1 MDFASIDEPG
11 AVGAI
16 RIARRDVIPRVCVDM
31 KVRGLPTD
39 LVDCGKDKPLFK
51 IGLVF
56 EGRRN
61 WVAEQS
67 ADQAGLKQFESI
79 HRWLPG

>member
-39 LVDCGKDKPLFK
+39 LVDCGKDKPLFQDRPR
-51 IGLVF
+51 F
-56 EGRRN
+56 
-61 WVAEQS
+61 
-67 ADQAGLKQFESI
+67 
-79 HRWLPG
+79 